1 MPPRTQRRNTAY
13 LNRWIPRSD
22 RLDRDSEVSLDV
34 TYLDELLTM
43 IAPLDRSARPSRS
56 SFLICAF

>member
-1 MPPRTQRRNTAY
+1 MPLQTQRRNTAY
-13 LNRWIPRSD
+13 LNRWIPRFG
-22 RLDRDSEVSLDV
+22 RLDRDSDVSLGV

-43 IAPLDRSARPSRS
+43 IAPLERRARPSRS